1 MKSLAR
7 LAMLAF
13 VLTSSVTVRAGAQS
27 SIPGLFN
34 TGVDNGGN
42 KLPVGATD
50 PHYIVLEN
58 SGAQAI
64 VTDNGAYVHTTTA
77 GYIWQTADGTPGN
90 TSRTFRTTFDLSGFD
105 VATAFIT
112 GSWSTDNLGLNI
124 FINGNPTGFTSPG
137 FTSYTP
143 FLISSG
149 FMSGINTLDFLV
161 LDQGP
166 PGALSVDNLSGR
178 ASTLPSNVVP
188 EPATLALL
196 ATGLV
201 GVFGIARRKRAAQPT
216 F

>member
-13 VLTSSVTVRAGAQS
+13 VLTSSVAVRAGAQS

-34 TGVDNGGN
+34 TGVDNSRN
-42 KLPVGATD
+42 KLAVGATD
-50 PHYIVLEN
+50 PHYTVLEN

-77 GYIWQTADGTPGN
+77 GYIWQTAGGTPGN
-90 TSRTFRTTFDLSGFD
+90 TTRTFRTTFDLTGFD
-105 VATAFIT
+105 VATAFIS
-112 GSWSTDNLGLNI
+112 GSWSTDNVGLNI
-124 FINGNPTGFTSPG
+124 FINGTPTSWTSGG

-143 FLISSG
+143 FSISSG

-161 LDQGP
+161 QDLGP

-178 ASTLPSNVVP
+178 AFAAVPSTVP

-201 GVFGIARRKRAAQPT
+201 GVFGAARRKRGAQPT
-216 F
+216 A